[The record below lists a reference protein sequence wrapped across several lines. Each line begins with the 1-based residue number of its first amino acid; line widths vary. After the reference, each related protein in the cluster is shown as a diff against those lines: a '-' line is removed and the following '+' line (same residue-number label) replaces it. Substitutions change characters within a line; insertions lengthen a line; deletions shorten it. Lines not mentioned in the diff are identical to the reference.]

1 VVRYQIMSTN
11 LKIFTKNITI
21 YCLAYFKKAISAM
34 MKKHPICQPN
44 ISAYNVTK
52 GFTLVEVLVSI
63 IILAIGILGT
73 IAMQARALNDNQD
86 AYMRSQA
93 VLLAYDL
100 SDRMRANAR
109 GWIVVPAAANSAC
122 DVVGANCTPLEMA
135 QFDYWNWQNEVT
147 SKLSDGAGDVVL
159 NGNLCSGDAANGMRI
174 RITWQHANSDVDTR
188 LGNACYS
195 LDVQL

>member
-1 VVRYQIMSTN
+1 
-11 LKIFTKNITI
+11 
-21 YCLAYFKKAISAM
+21 
-34 MKKHPICQPN
+34 MKKHPICQSKT
-44 ISAYNVTK
+44 SAFSTYNVTK

-100 SDRMRANAR
+100 GDRMRANPG
-109 GWIVVPAAANSAC
+109 GWLAVPAAADSAC
-122 DVVGANCTPLEMA
+122 DVVGANCTPVEMA

-147 SKLSDGAGDVVL
+147 SKLSGGAGDVVL
-159 NGNLCSGDAANGMRI
+159 TGNMCSGTAANGMRI
-174 RITWQHANSDVDTR
+174 RITWQRANSDANTR

-195 LDVQL
+195 LDIQL